1 MSDHLTFSS
10 VYCPF
15 GQNASHHLR
24 LDFRHTQPLQ
34 GLPAVGCR
42 VPDARGFS
50 APHLRSLGQRHQP
63 GWLQIF
69 LVFLFE
75 PTVTLDSN
83 KALTYSTQGLFRTC
97 MWGLVLNSFTFTIMK
112 LSASSWILLSICK
125 YWTSVRNV
133 WLGTDESV
141 VKWPRFA
148 KVHKLQNCKIHPLG
162 HFWTTCSQEKA
173 GIVINPFD
181 LWGLRGGH

>member
-1 MSDHLTFSS
+1 MSDYLTLSS
-10 VYCPF
+10 VCCPF

-75 PTVTLDSN
+75 PTITLDSH
-83 KALTYSTQGLFRTC
+83 KSLTYSTQAFLYVRACAKQLYIYNFEIVC
-97 MWGLVLNSFTFTIMK
+97 KLVN
-112 LSASSWILLSICK
+112 
-125 YWTSVRNV
+125 
-133 WLGTDESV
+133 
-141 VKWPRFA
+141 FA
-148 KVHKLQNCKIHPLG
+148 FHL
-162 HFWTTCSQEKA
+162 
-173 GIVINPFD
+173 
-181 LWGLRGGH
+181 